1 MNHKIKWWI
10 FHFTMFVLLFVS
22 CGSKQQSTNTTI
34 DRLIVGKWRMVEY
47 GGGYVKALDTLNF
60 YKNGK
65 ADCPPETSEFTYH
78 LIKPDSLIV
87 YNKGF
92 GEQHYKILKL
102 SNDSLIRQVRRQKIY
117 ADSIDELINGEIEKY
132 IRVTER

>member
-87 YNKGF
+87 YNNGF

-102 SNDSLIRQVRRQKIY
+102 SNDSLIRQIRRQKIY
-117 ADSIDELINGEIEKY
+117 ADSIDEPINGEIEKY
-132 IRVTER
+132 IRATDR

>member
-92 GEQHYKILKL
+92 GKQHYKILKL
-102 SNDSLIRQVRRQKIY
+102 SNDSLIRQIRRQKIY